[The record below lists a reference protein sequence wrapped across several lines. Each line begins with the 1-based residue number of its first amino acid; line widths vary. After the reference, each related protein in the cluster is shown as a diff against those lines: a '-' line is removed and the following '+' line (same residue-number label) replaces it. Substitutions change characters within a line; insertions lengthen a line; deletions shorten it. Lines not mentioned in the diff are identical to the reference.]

1 MQSPLSRFQTPTASR
16 QVSRF
21 FRVWWLREL
30 LRRANHPAYF
40 GLANIICAN
49 PFGHRLECSLGYAP
63 ANGSCEEAVN
73 VETCTTT
80 LHVRPPLSRFLTPA
94 SSRNVAGFFGSGYS
108 PGRPDR
114 ASRLA
119 YFGLTKFPRPT
130 LSAEVG
136 GQAVLGRQD
145 ASPTPWLTERHGYD
159 PTFRVRLLAGSPRSS

>member
-1 MQSPLSRFQTPTASR
+1 VVSFENFTPLRAIIASQTPTASR

-21 FRVWWLREL
+21 FRVWWLHES

-49 PFGHRLECSLGYAP
+49 PFGHRPECSLGYAP
-63 ANGSCEEAVN
+63 ANDFCEEAVN

-80 LHVRPPLSRFLTPA
+80 IRARPPLSRFLTPA
-94 SSRNVAGFFGSGYS
+94 SSRNAAGFFGSGYS

-119 YFGLTKFPRPT
+119 YFGLTKFWESICN
-130 LSAEVG
+130 LSTANK
-136 GQAVLGRQD
+136 
-145 ASPTPWLTERHGYD
+145 P
-159 PTFRVRLLAGSPRSS
+159 FRSHDNLRFDRYR